1 MPHRRDPKTSDLL
14 RGTPC
19 RGPKEKT
26 ELKFGF
32 LREGGEIHLLIL
44 LQRCWR
50 GKAMLEWW
58 ILDVVQ
64 TNFAVAHKSEV

>member
-1 MPHRRDPKTSDLL
+1 LDSCGR
-14 RGTPC
+14 
-19 RGPKEKT
+19 
-26 ELKFGF
+26 
-32 LREGGEIHLLIL
+32 GGEIHLLIL